1 MTRILETKLVNSVQL
16 VKNSNG
22 LWVNGEGDS
31 GYHTHFTGVWV
42 CYNCGHLCECGE
54 GGAN

>member
-1 MTRILETKLVNSVQL
+1 MTTILETKLVNGMQL

-42 CYNCGHLCECGE
+42 CYSCGHLCECGE
-54 GGAN
+54 GE